1 MANIFTKLKE
11 LIYPT
16 PPAPTLSPEEA
27 KAVADKVEQALLTMR
42 SNCSWSQVE
51 VNAAINM
58 CRTFPKGTPRH
69 DHYRRVL
76 KLRLVMQQYME
87 KICMTMESVSSQ
99 IKLAQLTSEMG
110 NALQNATTLVNT
122 YKRDMPSFSGF
133 VRKFLETIAPMN
145 QELGGGLDE
154 FAAAM
159 DQLTGCTLDGVFSET
174 DLDALIEGTVSSVEP
189 VIPQAPV
196 QAAPT
201 QAPAAKVDEYDDLLA
216 SLERQLPM
224 HPVGGKTE

>member
-159 DQLTGCTLDGVFSET
+159 DQLTGCTLDGVFSES

-196 QAAPT
+196 QATPT